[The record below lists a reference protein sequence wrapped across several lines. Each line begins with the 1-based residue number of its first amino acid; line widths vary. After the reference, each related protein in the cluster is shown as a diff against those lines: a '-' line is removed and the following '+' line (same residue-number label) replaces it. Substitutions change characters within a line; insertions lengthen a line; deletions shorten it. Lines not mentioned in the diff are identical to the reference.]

1 MGINIKL
8 FCGYINRVAIFH
20 VIVTVL
26 GAIEING
33 KNLFWGKRYFE
44 GEIMRKSGRT
54 PLFRA
59 RILEKVLD
67 VGEIYLKLEGA
78 NPSGHKYDRIAE
90 VLIKDAIIN
99 GFQQILVDGS
109 KGYIQS
115 VMLFAKL
122 KHLEV
127 KVPLFK
133 QENWKITVF
142 NETILLDL
150 RDKKDTCLHPQLKD
164 IAEKS
169 NMYLTCEWDINTTI
183 SHLVLE
189 DMTKECLARMNFEV
203 DTITVQLGY
212 GYTLSSIYSGIM
224 KSWVNEELCQLPQLL
239 CGARPS
245 WQDMLNKYVK
255 RNHIGQNSTKKTALH
270 SHEKVTD
277 IVAEIIIKI
286 IIETRVEMI
295 DVEEIDLEQAANILR
310 EYENVIVS
318 REEANAMAVF
328 IKKAKQGVLK
338 NGKHLIILNDA
349 KSEVDVFEIISYKE
363 KSKDDLINMIRN
375 WLTPYHDS
383 VAETSDAIE
392 KAMKEGFLLI
402 AKRNGEE
409 QGICIIVNMGFERF
423 IPTYHLA
430 YIGVKSDNKGRG
442 VASEM
447 IKRAIELTDGN
458 LSLHVEAENTRAKNL
473 YSKMGFKHVYD
484 RMIFKS

>member
-1 MGINIKL
+1 
-8 FCGYINRVAIFH
+8 
-20 VIVTVL
+20 
-26 GAIEING
+26 
-33 KNLFWGKRYFE
+33 
-44 GEIMRKSGRT
+44 MRKSGRT

-67 VGEIYLKLEGA
+67 VGEIFLKLEGA

-90 VLIKDAIIN
+90 VLVKDAVIN

-109 KGYIQS
+109 ECYIQS

-122 KHLEV
+122 KQLEV

-133 QENWKITVF
+133 QEKWKIACF
-142 NETILLDL
+142 NEAILLDL
-150 RDKKDTCLHPQLKD
+150 RDKKDTRSQPQLKD

-169 NMYLTCEWDINTTI
+169 NMYFTCEWDINTTI

-189 DMTKECLARMNFEV
+189 DMTKECLERMNFQV

-212 GYTLSSIYSGIM
+212 GYTLSSIYSSLI
-224 KSWVNEELCQLPQLL
+224 KSWVHEEMCQLPQLL

-255 RNHIGQNSTKKTALH
+255 KTHNIGPMESEQNSTKKTVLYLPD
-270 SHEKVTD
+270 KVTD
-277 IVAEIIIKI
+277 IVENIIKI

-295 DVEEIDLEQAANILR
+295 DVEETDLKQAANMLR

-328 IKKAKQGVLK
+328 IKKAQQGVLK

-349 KSEVDVFEIISYKE
+349 RSEVDVFEIKSYKE

-375 WLTPYHDS
+375 RLTPYHDS

-430 YIGVKSDNKGRG
+430 YIGVKPENKGRG

-458 LSLHVEAENTRAKNL
+458 LSLHVEAANTRAKDL

-484 RMIFKS
+484 RMIFKG